1 MLWLLIS
8 FGKVERLFVFTVIS
22 AGPWL
27 EWSTPI
33 TRVMF
38 FLIYP
43 KHCKTDCDLSV
54 PLTAIVYMIDYT
66 EDYESPLE
74 DDVPLFH
81 SRKYQQE
88 QIRWSKIS
96 LVAKSFKQRTK
107 PREGISFTELA
118 APIGVLTMLDWG
130 KGKKF
135 I

>member
-27 EWSTPI
+27 EWSAPI

-66 EDYESPLE
+66 EDYESPPSKMMSPYSIH
-74 DDVPLFH
+74 VNI
-81 SRKYQQE
+81 SRNK
-88 QIRWSKIS
+88 
-96 LVAKSFKQRTK
+96 FGGQRYH
-107 PREGISFTELA
+107 
-118 APIGVLTMLDWG
+118 
-130 KGKKF
+130 
-135 I
+135 